1 MGKRT
6 SFRARMVWIAG
17 AALLHA
23 SCAASPE
30 AADPGEAIA
39 AGQLSKGGVLRL
51 VQEGPRTLD
60 PALVDS
66 VYEALPVHQI
76 FDGLVALDASLNTI
90 PSLAATW
97 TIAEQREYV
106 FHLRPGVVFHDGTPL
121 TSEDVAFTIRRVLSP
136 EHAGKSL
143 ATPYLLVI
151 EGAREFCA
159 GKSKDL
165 AGVSTPDPLTVRIRL
180 ERPYPSFLGVLSMDA
195 LRIVPRRV
203 VERMGDGEFGR
214 LPVGTGPFRL
224 ARWDATLVRLE
235 ANRAHF
241 AGPPHLDAIEIH
253 VPGPEEPEGGIAR
266 FYEGRADVIE
276 APSAEL
282 ERLSST
288 PGVRVLRYPEL
299 SLNFLGFDTGY
310 PHLEDER
317 VRRAIAHA
325 IHRERIASQHPATR
339 RLATGILPP
348 GLPGYSPAP
357 KTLPYD
363 PDRARALLSEAGYPG
378 GAGLPPLVVYTA
390 NRSTAAQQLLGFLR
404 EDLAAVGVRMEVRTV
419 SWPEFS
425 ERLEDHTAPAF
436 LLGWIADLTDPDAFL
451 RSLFEPGAASN
462 YFNCRDPEVSS
473 LLDRGARE
481 LHPVERA
488 RIYRALE
495 ERILAHAP
503 VVPLYY
509 NIRALAV
516 RRAVRG
522 LEPSP
527 LGLSAANFRKV
538 WLAGRRAT

>member
-6 SFRARMVWIAG
+6 PFRARIVAIAS

-23 SCAASPE
+23 SCAGSPE
-30 AADPGEAIA
+30 ASDPAEATA
-39 AGQLSKGGVLRL
+39 PGQPSKGGVLRI
-51 VQEGPRTLD
+51 VQEAPRTLD
-60 PALVDS
+60 PAFVDS
-66 VYEALPVHQI
+66 VYEGLPVHQI

-106 FHLRPGVVFHDGTPL
+106 FHLRPGVLFHDGTPL
-121 TSEDVAFTIRRVLSP
+121 TSGDVAFTIRRVLSP
-136 EHAGKSL
+136 GHARRSL

-151 EGAREFCA
+151 EGARDFYA

-180 ERPYPSFLGVLSMDA
+180 ERPYSSFLGVLAMDSV
-195 LRIVPRRV
+195 RIVPRSV
-203 VERMGDGEFGR
+203 VERIGDAEFGR
-214 LPVGTGPFRL
+214 RPVGTGPFRL
-224 ARWDATLVRLE
+224 ARWDAALVRLE
-235 ANRAHF
+235 ANPAHF

-253 VPGPEEPEGGIAR
+253 VPGPDEPEGGIAR
-266 FYEGRADVIE
+266 FHEGRADVIE

-282 ERLSST
+282 ERLSSA
-288 PGVRVLRYPEL
+288 PGVRILRYPEL
-299 SLNFLGFDTGY
+299 SLNFLGFNTGY

-325 IHRERIASQHPATR
+325 VHRERIASQHPATR

-348 GLPGYSPAP
+348 GLPGYSPKP

-363 PDRARALLSEAGYPG
+363 PDRARALLAEAGYPG
-378 GAGLPPLVVYTA
+378 GAGLPPLEVYTA
-390 NRSTAAQQLLGFLR
+390 NRSAAAQQLLDSLR
-404 EDLAAVGVRMEVRTV
+404 EDLSALGVRVEARTV

-425 ERLEDHTAPAF
+425 ERLEDHSVPAF

-462 YFNCRDPEVSS
+462 YFNCRDNEAAA

-503 VVPLYY
+503 LVPLYY
-509 NIRALAV
+509 NVRALAV
-516 RRAVRG
+516 RHTVRD

-527 LGLSAANFRKV
+527 LGLSAVDFRKV